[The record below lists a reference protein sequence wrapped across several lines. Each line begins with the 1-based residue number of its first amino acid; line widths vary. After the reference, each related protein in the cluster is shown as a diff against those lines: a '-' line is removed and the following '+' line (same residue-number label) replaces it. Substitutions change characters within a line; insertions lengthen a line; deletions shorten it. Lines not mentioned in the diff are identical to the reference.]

1 MSREELNGKSSC
13 PVADNWKQFINKFNG
28 AVTHCEELHE
38 TMELILKNTGYLL
51 KLPQVSE
58 ELVVLNAVMKEMKDT
73 LLASAISKEQL
84 PIAIVEK
91 LLARQELLQNKST
104 RTKDFILVSVV
115 LVLLFILG
123 FLLTGEKLSIIN
135 PLYHK

>member
-13 PVADNWKQFINKFNG
+13 PVADNWKQFINRFNG

>member
-58 ELVVLNAVMKEMKDT
+58 ELVVLNAVMREMKGT